1 MSGSAS
7 ASDGRAFTTPARGL
21 ERAIVTST
29 RYKPEAHA
37 LAHELSDRMRD
48 LGAEVELDLEGTLP
62 LAERSQGAD
71 MVVSVG
77 GDGTLLGAARRLVGS
92 RTPVVGVNLGKLG
105 FLAEFSA
112 DEVRAYLEGREPE
125 GWRINP
131 RIMLQVTLNG
141 GGHPPT
147 YALND
152 VVVSQG
158 VVARLVNIAMEI
170 DGSHAIQYRADGL
183 VVSTPVG
190 STAYSLS
197 LGGPIVSQ
205 GLRAFVVTPLA
216 PHSLTNRPIVIEGGA
231 RASFRVESDA
241 HELALV
247 VDGQERMDLHQG
259 DLFSI
264 AAAPTDLM
272 LVSSGR
278 HSFYDLLRLKLGWG
292 AAPRLQDG

>member
-1 MSGSAS
+1 MSSEA
-7 ASDGRAFTTPARGL
+7 ATSDGRAFVTPAAGL
-21 ERAIVTST
+21 KRAIVTST

-37 LAHELSDRMRD
+37 LALELSDRMRA
-48 LGAEVELDLEGTLP
+48 LGTEVEVDLEGTLD
-62 LAERSQGAD
+62 LSECSNDAD
-71 MVVSVG
+71 VVFSVG
-77 GDGTLLGAARRLVGS
+77 GDGTLLGTARRLVGS
-92 RTPVVGVNLGKLG
+92 GAPVIGVNLGKLG

-112 DEVRAYLEGREPE
+112 DEVRAYLDGQPPE
-125 GWRINP
+125 GWGINP
-131 RIMLQVTLNG
+131 RLMLQVWLNG
-141 GGHPPT
+141 GGAPT

-158 VVARLVNIAMEI
+158 VVARLVNIAMEV

-205 GLRAFVVTPLA
+205 ALRAFVVTPLA

-231 RASFRVESDA
+231 RASFQVESDA

-259 DLFSI
+259 DRFTV
-264 AAAPTDLM
+264 AAAPSDLM

-278 HSFYDLLRLKLGWG
+278 HTFFDILRFKLGWG
-292 AAPRLQDG
+292 APPRMREG